1 MTRPIDP
8 VYGKGNRENRSSDL
22 ALGRNDPRQE
32 TIRGRNPW
40 RLVWQRFA
48 ANRIAL
54 VCLIII
60 IVGLYITGIFAPLLS
75 PYSPMDQ
82 NLSAVEKGPS
92 LAHWL
97 GTDELGR
104 DLLSRIIW
112 GARTASIVSIIAV
125 SLSTIIGVVLGSLAG
140 YLGGWFDTL
149 IMRVSDILFAFPSLL
164 FVIFIA
170 ATVKPSAVAF
180 VEQMESSWG
189 IRGLA
194 RSGIVDYLVV
204 FSALSVI
211 AWPGMARLIRGQVLS
226 VKRMEFVSAAQSVGA
241 STKRIVFRH
250 ILPNCLSPVL
260 VAVSMGLGGAVM
272 SESVLSYLGVGIQP
286 PNASWGAMI
295 WENREM
301 WRIHPHLIFIPG
313 GVVAVIIFAFNFI
326 GDGLNDALNPRN
338 R

>member
-1 MTRPIDP
+1 MD
-8 VYGKGNRENRSSDL
+8 VERSEPQ
-22 ALGRNDPRQE
+22 GERVV
-32 TIRGRNPW
+32 GRNPW
-40 RLVWQRFA
+40 MMLWRRFA
-48 ANRIAL
+48 SNRFAL
-54 VCLIII
+54 VCM
-60 IVGLYITGIFAPLLS
+60 IVIVLGLYVTGIFAPLLS
-75 PYSPMDQ
+75 PYVPTAQ
-82 NLSAVEKGPS
+82 NLDAVAQGPS
-92 LAHWL
+92 IAHWL

-112 GARTASIVSIIAV
+112 GARTAAIVSIVAV
-125 SLSTIIGVVLGSLAG
+125 SLSTIIGVVLGALSG

-170 ATVKPSAVAF
+170 ATVKPSAVRF
-180 VEQMESSWG
+180 VEQMEIAWG
-189 IRGLA
+189 MRGLA
-194 RSGIVDYLVV
+194 RSGIIDYFVV
-204 FSALSVI
+204 FTALSVI

-226 VKRMEFVSAAQSVGA
+226 VKRMEYVAAAESIGA
-241 STKRIVFRH
+241 STYRIIFRH
-250 ILPNCLSPVL
+250 VLPNCLSPVL

-295 WENREM
+295 WENSGE
-301 WRIHPHLIFIPG
+301 WRLHPHLIFIPG
-313 GVVAVIIFAFNFI
+313 AVVAIVIFCFNFI